1 MGKAEEEGDWRRGQY
16 CNLNKG
22 GRREER
28 RGEGGDQSVAFTGL
42 EGEFLLIHG
51 MGVEM
56 GEGVGGAAEGGVH
69 GAIHFVE
76 ARSHRLSLLRHL
88 NSEAQPTQPSQRRE
102 KAEIGLGDWKVERKE
117 RNTQTSGDIYIWGGI
132 STWNEGCP

>member
-1 MGKAEEEGDWRRGQY
+1 M
-16 CNLNKG
+16 
-22 GRREER
+22 
-28 RGEGGDQSVAFTGL
+28 AFTGL

-102 KAEIGLGDWKVERKE
+102 KAEIGLGDRKVERKE
-117 RNTQTSGDIYIWGGI
+117 RDTQARGDIYIYIIYMG
-132 STWNEGCP
+132 WNINME